1 MFDNSDLKIYNT
13 GFFLFDR
20 MIGGFLPGRIYLL
33 VGDNSL
39 CFHLLDRLGA
49 LAASAGCEVRYV
61 DGGHRVNPFSMA
73 SVLRARRVD
82 PGPALERV
90 HIARAFTAYQ
100 MDTII
105 RSGLPPEGTDMV
117 LISAIDR
124 MLCDP
129 EVELDAAKGM
139 LANWMESLREIAERG
154 ACVVITATGKGNGR
168 ELIQDM
174 RGEVFRWTTIQNRPG
189 GGMRIVTQGGI
200 WKDISLVDPFQFM
213 LDDFVAEA
221 S

>member
-1 MFDNSDLKIYNT
+1 MFDNSDLKVYNT

-20 MIGGFLPGRIYLL
+20 MIGAFLPGRIYLL

-73 SVLRARRVD
+73 SVLRARMID
-82 PGPALERV
+82 PGEALERI

-100 MDTII
+100 MDSLI
-105 RSGLPPEGTDMV
+105 RSGLPTEGTDMV

-139 LANWMESLREIAERG
+139 LANWMETLHQLAEKG
-154 ACVVITATGKGNGR
+154 TCVVITATGKGNGG

-174 RGEVFRWTTIQNRPG
+174 REKVFRWTTIQGRPG

-200 WKDISLVDPFQFM
+200 WKDISMVDPFQYM